1 MIYLNISKNFLW
13 GYVNMLSLTFYKG
26 VPFDREQQNVLFV
39 DNEKRNE
46 FLSNYIVPI
55 QTLEIKQFALL
66 GTTNN
71 PFLVVSLDKEPFNVN
86 YLKVIQTIE
95 KTGEER
101 MLFYYIDNYE
111 MVTPENVRLNLT
123 MDFFQTYFNKYD
135 MQENKMERP
144 EIKNALVMQGHGFEN
159 GGETEEMIQPD
170 KVTELYNFTPFSTTY
185 RIVIH
190 ATTESPLI
198 NETCFISRSIYSFD
212 SATRRINNLFNYA
225 SGIVKTATTETQVN
239 IKILNAYLI
248 PTSIIDYDNNG
259 LRFTNFALF
268 YFADNTQSVGLDFIF
283 YISNLSDTGSEFYD
297 ETSYFNDNV
306 FTITPE
312 RAKTTMIGTGK
323 TNIELANNGKS
334 YDCKVLIRIANDVA
348 ITMFC
353 DKQIKSITNDFE
365 INVVIDEYATYMSQT
380 KNTREIAMISKVVGG
395 AGAIGVGTGQL
406 MTGNPMG
413 IATMIGGVAGAG
425 LSIAQEQA
433 TYNDMA
439 TRPATISNDTDNLII
454 LSFLYGFGVL
464 TLKPAN
470 YNDILTYDNYFGFKM
485 NGFNSTLDIS
495 AQNENQKFRYCQ
507 CGYLS
512 LIGNFDYEI
521 KERLE
526 SYFKRGIRIWY
537 DKDNYL
543 NGFEP

>member
-1 MIYLNISKNFLW
+1 
-13 GYVNMLSLTFYKG
+13 MLSLTFYKG

-123 MDFFQTYFNKYD
+123 MDFFQTYFNKYN

-170 KVTELYNFTPFSTTY
+170 KVIEYYQAEQILSSTAFK
-185 RIVIH
+185 IVFHI
-190 ATTESPLI
+190 TT
-198 NETCFISRSIYSFD
+198 
-212 SATRRINNLFNYA
+212 SADN
-225 SGIVKTATTETQVN
+225 GIVSEMCLVSHNSYISLEDTLKILNKYMLTPKGVLQYDNGEQEIQN
-239 IKILNAYLI
+239 IKVLNAYLI
-248 PTSIIDYDNNG
+248 PVDFLPHQSVLITHAN
-259 LRFTNFALF
+259 F
-268 YFADNTQSVGLDFIF
+268 YFDTTQSATDDFY
-283 YISNLSDTGSEFYD
+283 YISSYLDDLSGASFSRVIPYE
-297 ETSYFNDNV
+297 
-306 FTITPE
+306 ITPRQAE
-312 RAKTTMIGTGK
+312 QTSVGTASTRIETKFNGK
-323 TNIELANNGKS
+323 TYN
-334 YDCKVLIRIANDVA
+334 VTIRIVIAND
-348 ITMFC
+348 I
-353 DKQIKSITNDFE
+353 QISMYCNNESKDITNDFE
-365 INVVIDEYATYMSQT
+365 VNVVYDEYANYMNQT
-380 KNTREIAMISKVVGG
+380 KNTRYWNTTTKVLAG
-395 AGAIGVGTGQL
+395 AGGMLQGAGQL

-413 IATMIGGVAGAG
+413 LGTMIGSAVGMTTAVAK
-425 LSIAQEQA
+425 EQA
-433 TYNDMA
+433 IYNDMD
-439 TRPATISNDTDNLII
+439 S
-454 LSFLYGFGVL
+454 
-464 TLKPAN
+464 KPAN
-470 YNDILTYDNYFGFKM
+470 LVNDTGSLISIRYFQGFCVLRLRPANYDDIITYDNYFGFKM
-485 NGFNSTLDIS
+485 NGFNSTLNIF

-507 CGYLS
+507 CSYLS

>member
-1 MIYLNISKNFLW
+1 
-13 GYVNMLSLTFYKG
+13 MLSLTFYKG

-135 MQENKMERP
+135 IQENKMERP

-159 GGETEEMIQPD
+159 GGETEEIIQPD
-170 KVTELYNFTPFSTTY
+170 KVLEYYQAEQILTTTTFK
-185 RIVIH
+185 IVFHI
-190 ATTESPLI
+190 TTSADNGI
-198 NETCFISRSIYSFD
+198 VSETCLVSHKSYISLED
-212 SATRRINNLFNYA
+212 SLKILNKYMLTPEGVLQYDNGQQEI
-225 SGIVKTATTETQVN
+225 QN
-239 IKILNAYLI
+239 IKVLNAYLI
-248 PTSIIDYDNNG
+248 PADFFPQDSVLITHAN
-259 LRFTNFALF
+259 F
-268 YFADNTQSVGLDFIF
+268 YFVTTQSTPDDFY
-283 YISNLSDTGSEFYD
+283 YISSYLDDLSGASFSRVIPYE
-297 ETSYFNDNV
+297 
-306 FTITPE
+306 ITPRQAE
-312 RAKTTMIGTGK
+312 QTSVGTASTRIETKFNGK
-323 TNIELANNGKS
+323 TYN
-334 YDCKVLIRIANDVA
+334 VTIRIVIAND
-348 ITMFC
+348 I
-353 DKQIKSITNDFE
+353 QISMYCNNESKDITNDFE
-365 INVVIDEYATYMSQT
+365 VNVVYDEYANYMNQS
-380 KNTREIAMISKVVGG
+380 KNTRHWNTITKATASGIGIATGIGKIVTGDIAGG
-395 AGAIGVGTGQL
+395 AGLIGA
-406 MTGNPMG
+406 G
-413 IATMIGGVAGAG
+413 IAGGA
-425 LSIAQEQA
+425 LSYANEQA
-433 TYNDMA
+433 RLNDMD
-439 TRPATISNDTDNLII
+439 S
-454 LSFLYGFGVL
+454 
-464 TLKPAN
+464 KPAN
-470 YNDILTYDNYFGFKM
+470 LINDTGSLISIRYFQGFCVLRLRPANYDDIITYDNYFGFKM

>member
-1 MIYLNISKNFLW
+1 
-13 GYVNMLSLTFYKG
+13 MLSLTFYKG

-135 MQENKMERP
+135 IQENKMERP

-159 GGETEEMIQPD
+159 GGETEEMVQPD
-170 KVTELYNFTPFSTTY
+170 KVIELFNFEHFDTTF

-190 ATTESPLI
+190 ATTESPLL
-198 NETCFISRSIYSFD
+198 NETCFISRSEFSFD
-212 SATRRINNLFNYA
+212 SGTRRINNLFNIA
-225 SGIVKTATTETQVN
+225 TGIIKTSSAETQVN

-248 PTSIIDYDNNG
+248 PSYLIDPNDNRLNNWG
-259 LRFTNFALF
+259 FSLF
-268 YFADNTQSVGLDFIF
+268 YFADNTQSVGIDFIY
-283 YISNLSDTGSEFYD
+283 YIANLDSNGD
-297 ETSYFNDNV
+297 EYYSGTSYFNETQLNV
-306 FTITPE
+306 TPNQAEITIV
-312 RAKTTMIGTGK
+312 GTGK
-323 TNIELANNGKS
+323 TNVELAYNGKT
-334 YDCKVLIRIANDVA
+334 YLCYIYLCIANDVG
-348 ITMFC
+348 ITMYC
-353 DKQIKSITNDFE
+353 DKQIQSLTNDFE
-365 INVVIDEYATYMSQT
+365 INVVVDEYAQYMSTT
-380 KNTREIAMISKVVGG
+380 KNTRYWNTTTKVLAG
-395 AGAIGVGTGQL
+395 AGGMLQGAGQL
-406 MTGNPMG
+406 MSGNPMG
-413 IATMIGGVAGAG
+413 LGTMIGSAVGMTTAVAK
-425 LSIAQEQA
+425 EQA
-433 TYNDMA
+433 IYNDMA
-439 TRPATISNDTDNLII
+439 TKPATITNDTDNII
-454 LSFLYGFGVL
+454 VLERFKGFGVL
-464 TLKPAN
+464 RYRPAN
-470 YNDILTYDNYFGFKM
+470 YDDIITYDNYFGFKM

>member
-1 MIYLNISKNFLW
+1 
-13 GYVNMLSLTFYKG
+13 MLSLTFYKG

-144 EIKNALVMQGHGFEN
+144 EIKNALVTQGHNFEN
-159 GGETEEMIQPD
+159 GGETEEILKHSGINNALSITNLLEPNFATFYRLVVHMTTDNPFFSEIVVVSELSSTYDLLMELSNKACNSGQFTINNNDITDLVVNVSIKNAFFIPEKIIGLMLKSEYTTGKFSMISEWEFMIPIRKKTNVSD
-170 KVTELYNFTPFSTTY
+170 IFV
-185 RIVIH
+185 
-190 ATTESPLI
+190 
-198 NETCFISRSIYSFD
+198 NETHFSV
-212 SATRRINNLFNYA
+212 
-225 SGIVKTATTETQVN
+225 SGKQG
-239 IKILNAYLI
+239 K
-248 PTSIIDYDNNG
+248 
-259 LRFTNFALF
+259 
-268 YFADNTQSVGLDFIF
+268 QIF
-283 YISNLSDTGSEFYD
+283 
-297 ETSYFNDNV
+297 V
-306 FTITPE
+306 
-312 RAKTTMIGTGK
+312 GTG
-323 TNIELANNGKS
+323 ANNVQIPYNKKN
-334 YDCKVLIRIANDVA
+334 YDVMFLCVIANDISIEMWCNNQMLN
-348 ITMFC
+348 IT
-353 DKQIKSITNDFE
+353 QDFE
-365 INVVIDEYATYMSQT
+365 TNIIYDEYANYMVQSQQSRAISQMS
-380 KNTREIAMISKVVGG
+380 KIAMGG
-395 AGAIGVGTGQL
+395 AGVTAGISKLFKGDIFG
-406 MTGNPMG
+406 G
-413 IATMIGGVAGAG
+413 IATAGA
-425 LSIAQEQA
+425 SIAGTQLAYMAEQA
-433 TYNDMA
+433 RLNDMA
-439 TRPATISNDTDNLII
+439 S
-454 LSFLYGFGVL
+454 
-464 TLKPAN
+464 KPAN
-470 YNDILTYDNYFGFKM
+470 LINDTNSIVTITCLNGVSIFECTPANYDDIITTNNYFGFKC
-485 NGFNSTLDIS
+485 NGFFENLDINKQS
-495 AQNENQKFRYCQ
+495 ENAKFRFCRTEN
-507 CGYLS
+507 LS